1 MAVSCKKC
9 GIIKED
15 SKSYRFHSFIS
26 TEKFR
31 SSIINSY
38 CSNCEDFTMWFG
50 AVGILD
56 INEKVNDI
64 GRDVDSLKI
73 FNLYKEVFI
82 NCFDDIDLELN
93 YREGKNF
100 QQEINDLNVE
110 IRRRSDNWFF
120 KFLNSAIINTLKQ
133 KKEVKIADNN
143 YIIKELK
150 KIREKYLKDY
160 EKSKSFYRDLKA
172 KARCFEC
179 GGVSYSSTPK
189 HKCGEE
195 IIYLSDK
202 FKIKYNIAPSQVL
215 YTFIEYD
222 SMGFVQ
228 KKYYE
233 RNGEQVEPSLPS
245 TFIEWVALTNKTK
258 KGF

>member
-15 SKSYRFHSFIS
+15 SKSYRFHNFIS

-50 AVGILD
+50 AVGMLD

-64 GRDVDSLKI
+64 GRDIASLKF
-73 FNLYKEVFI
+73 FNIYKEVHI
-82 NCFDDIDLELN
+82 NNFNQINLELN
-93 YREGKNF
+93 YREGKEF
-100 QQEINDLNVE
+100 QQEINDLDVE
-110 IRRRSDNWFF
+110 ISSRSDNWFF
-120 KFLNSAIINTLKQ
+120 KFLNSSIINALKR

-143 YIIKELK
+143 YIIKEIK
-150 KIREKYLKDY
+150 KIKEKYLKDY
-160 EKSKSFYRDLKA
+160 EKSKSFYQDLKA
-172 KARCFEC
+172 KPRCLEC
-179 GGVSYSSTPK
+179 GKTYSSSK

-195 IIYLSDK
+195 LIYLSDK
-202 FKIKYNIAPSQVL
+202 FNVKLNIAPSQIL